1 VPTDFAVTLVDAVTA
16 DGVRLSGAFL
26 PAHPQA
32 ERFPAFDA
40 VLMMHGVG
48 GNFAEPFFRFFA
60 EELSARGC
68 ATLRANNRGH
78 DIVSRSGNPAQ
89 PYLGAAYE
97 HIADCV
103 LDWRAWTDVLADH
116 GYRRI
121 LLFGHSLGAVKSAWY
136 LAHERDTRIR
146 ACVLASPPRFTY
158 TGWMAS
164 PLADTF
170 AAHLAR
176 AQALVDAGDP
186 MALFPV
192 TMPYPSISGAHAY
205 LDKYGPEAP
214 YDVFRHVPRIA
225 IPVLAFT
232 GERELRD
239 NPLYATHVQG
249 WNDAV
254 SRKADL
260 EHHVV
265 PGGDHFFTDA
275 EAFVLDR
282 LLGRYFALREPSAE
296 EC

>member
-1 VPTDFAVTLVDAVTA
+1 VPTNFAVTLVDAVTD

-78 DIVSRSGNPAQ
+78 DIVSRSGSPAQ
-89 PYLGAAYE
+89 PYLGAA
-97 HIADCV
+97 
-103 LDWRAWTDVLADH
+103 
-116 GYRRI
+116 
-121 LLFGHSLGAVKSAWY
+121 
-136 LAHERDTRIR
+136 HERDTRIT

-170 AAHLAR
+170 AAHVAR

-186 MALFPV
+186 TALFPV

-232 GERELRD
+232 GERELCD

-249 WNDAV
+249 WNDAA

-265 PGGDHFFTDA
+265 PGADHFFTGA
-275 EAFVLDR
+275 QPFVLER
-282 LLGRYFALREPSAE
+282 LLAWTEATRAQCHVSQGNQSVNR
-296 EC
+296 